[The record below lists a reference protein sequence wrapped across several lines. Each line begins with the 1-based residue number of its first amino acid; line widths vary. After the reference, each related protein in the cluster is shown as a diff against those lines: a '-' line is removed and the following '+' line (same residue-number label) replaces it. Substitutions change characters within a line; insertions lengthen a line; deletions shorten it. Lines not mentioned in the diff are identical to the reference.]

1 MQESHSLPSLQE
13 RLGIR
18 AVSTGQPLWQRASG
32 TEHQVTSMPRAMLQ
46 PHPHGS
52 SFTLLEPPRS
62 TSWALLKLD
71 PRACLWIMTYTYLS
85 SKDRE
90 TGPKTKIFSFPAVE
104 MVQLLPSQMWCLWF
118 RTFALHLMCLCIGG
132 KSRHLAVSPASSA
145 CLLWLERDQ
154 DPLRCPQNSFY
165 FSRAAHCS
173 PRGRGNK
180 VDVQVFL
187 EALLTICWIAIKNL
201 LWSQVWKHC
210 RTILLAGKSSYGDW
224 MKTSKAVDMD
234 AFLFCCHS
242 WWKEPA
248 YVFADVM

>member
-1 MQESHSLPSLQE
+1 MQESHSLPSLQA

-132 KSRHLAVSPASSA
+132 KKQAPGCFPCQL
-145 CLLWLERDQ
+145 CLFALTRKG
-154 DPLRCPQNSFY
+154 
-165 FSRAAHCS
+165 
-173 PRGRGNK
+173 PRPTQMPTK
-180 VDVQVFL
+180 
-187 EALLTICWIAIKNL
+187 
-201 LWSQVWKHC
+201 
-210 RTILLAGKSSYGDW
+210 
-224 MKTSKAVDMD
+224 
-234 AFLFCCHS
+234 
-242 WWKEPA
+242 
-248 YVFADVM
+248 